1 MSHRNL
7 WSMLLL
13 TAMAASSACKGNS
26 EEAGLREAQREAEA
40 EAKRLGSAAPAA
52 PRQRA
57 PVTGSRKLDCN
68 QLIDMTAFR
77 EALGEKEPLSMR
89 DVSKGKVEANASC
102 SLLRGGRTPTPR
114 EQEAIIKRTG
124 KLGVIPGDELCN
136 ITALCNTIEEEER
149 FKKRCGEL
157 HLEDDESMGSYAC
170 VKMIPH
176 GGADVKSFRFL
187 DPETRCVIE
196 VRGGPSMEDN
206 DFITACAKAARDLIG
221 PAQIAEVPA
230 GTTPAGEPEII
241 DTVETAAPAAT
252 K

>member
-1 MSHRNL
+1 MSYRNL
-7 WSMLLL
+7 WSVLVLA
-13 TAMAASSACKGNS
+13 AMAASPACKGNS

-40 EAKRLGSAAPAA
+40 EAKRMGSAEPAA
-52 PRQRA
+52 PKQRA
-57 PVTGSRKLDCN
+57 PVTGSRKIDCN

-77 EALGEKEPLSMR
+77 ESLGEKEPLSMR
-89 DVSKGKVEANASC
+89 DVSKGNAEANASC

-124 KLGVIPGDELCN
+124 KLGVLPGDELCN
-136 ITALCNTIEEEER
+136 VTALCNTVEDPER
-149 FKKRCGEL
+149 FKKRCAEL

-170 VKMIPH
+170 IKIVPH

-187 DPETRCVIE
+187 DPETKCVIE
-196 VRGGPSMEDN
+196 VRGGPSMADN

-221 PAQIAEVPA
+221 PDQIAE
-230 GTTPAGEPEII
+230 TPAGAAPAAEPEIK
-241 DTVETAAPAAT
+241 DTTDTAAPAET